1 MNHANETA
9 FRDGLDS
16 SDGNGGSWR
25 FYSVSG
31 GGVVPDY
38 TVVVPVDDREFD

>member
-9 FRDGLDS
+9 FREGLDNPDV
-16 SDGNGGSWR
+16 DGNNWR

-31 GGVVPDY
+31 GGFIPDR
-38 TVVVPVDDREFD
+38 TIVVPVDE